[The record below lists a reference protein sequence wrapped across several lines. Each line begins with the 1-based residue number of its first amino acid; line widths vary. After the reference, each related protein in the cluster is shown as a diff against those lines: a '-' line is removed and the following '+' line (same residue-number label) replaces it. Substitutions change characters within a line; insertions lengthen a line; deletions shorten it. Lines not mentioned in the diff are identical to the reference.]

1 MADLILRLRVDPV
14 TGKREL
20 VIDYT
25 SDADA
30 LPIEHE
36 QAHREL
42 AGRVVEGGLRGG
54 TLEVTRAAASP
65 VAEPGGAA
73 AAPEA
78 GEAAPVAPVT
88 ATRG

>member
-1 MADLILRLRVDPV
+1 MADVILRLRVDPA

-36 QAHREL
+36 DAHRQL
-42 AGRVVEGGLRGG
+42 ANKVVEGGLRSGKV
-54 TLEVTRAAASP
+54 EVARG
-65 VAEPGGAA
+65 EDPGGPA

-78 GEAAPVAPVT
+78 APAEQPAAQPVAP
-88 ATRG
+88 RR

>member
-1 MADLILRLRVDPV
+1 MADLILRLRVDPA

-36 QAHREL
+36 DAHRQL
-42 AGRVVEGGLRGG
+42 ADRVVDGGLRSGKV
-54 TLEVTRAAASP
+54 EVTRASEAP
-65 VAEPGGAA
+65 AE
-73 AAPEA
+73 APPSEA
-78 GEAAPVAPVT
+78 PPLAQPT
-88 ATRG
+88 ATRR